1 MNAASNRVVAN
12 SVPAGDIRHPVRRL
26 PPLERLPVLVSL
38 RWSDG
43 ITEDDVPGWCHAWTS
58 TAALVKH
65 SSDASEGRQRL
76 TWLPV
81 ADVRRAEP

>member
-1 MNAASNRVVAN
+1 MSAIQRVVSNA
-12 SVPAGDIRHPVRRL
+12 VPAGEIRHPVKRL
-26 PPLERLPVLVSL
+26 PPLERLPVLVTL

-43 ITEDDVPGWCHAWTS
+43 IVEDDVSGWCHAWTS

-65 SSDASEGRQRL
+65 TSTASEGRQRL

-81 ADVRRAEP
+81 ADVRRVSP